1 MASAAAAAAEAAASA
16 VAKEAA
22 RAAWAAF
29 DDCIYSEDLLT
40 SVGGG
45 DWLVK
50 SSIETSVQIQTR
62 LLFLCPPS
70 MLLSDIDATWIRGSH
85 FN

>member
-29 DDCIYSEDLLT
+29 DDCIYSKDLLT

-50 SSIETSVQIQTR
+50 SSIETS
-62 LLFLCPPS
+62 
-70 MLLSDIDATWIRGSH
+70 DIDATWIRGSH